1 MAVRTVRNFSHSVF
15 ARLKNLRTPDHDL
28 DRLLQRYTAERFLYR
43 LSISPEADDFTLK
56 GATLFL
62 VWCGEALRSTRDVDF
77 VRYEYTDQEALRET
91 LARICAAEC
100 PKDGIAFAPESIF
113 MSDLPVDPDQPG
125 RAVRAKVRGTLG
137 TVRLSLQVDV
147 GFDEVITPGRRK
159 AALPTLLDHAA
170 PNIWTAPRETAVA
183 EKLHAM
189 SRFGTRYTRIK
200 DIWDV
205 AALATRFAFDGRSL
219 REAVDHT
226 FEQRGTAPSHDL
238 PAPLRISFYDGEREK
253 LWSSFRRS
261 STVWAS
267 EPATLSE
274 AGRIVREFLGPV
286 WRSAALQEPF
296 DLVWPAGGPWRT
308 GGGSKDIADG

>member
-1 MAVRTVRNFSHSVF
+1 MF

-28 DRLLQRYTAERFLYR
+28 DQLLQRFTAERFLYR
-43 LSISPEADDFTLK
+43 LSISPEAERFTLK
-56 GATLFL
+56 GATLYL
-62 VWCGEALRSTRDVDF
+62 VWCGEALRSTRDVDLA
-77 VRYEYTDQEALRET
+77 RPTYTDRESLQQALGAISAEPCPEDGLIFDSEA
-91 LARICAAEC
+91 I
-100 PKDGIAFAPESIF
+100 GV
-113 MSDLPVDPDQPG
+113 SDLPVDPDQPG
-125 RAVRAKVRGTLG
+125 RAVRAKLKGALG
-137 TVRLSLQVDV
+137 KVRLSLQVDV
-147 GFDEVITPGRRK
+147 GFDDVITPGRQR
-159 AALPTLLDHAA
+159 AALPTLLDHPA
-170 PNIWTAPRETAVA
+170 PRVWTNPRETAVA

-226 FEQRGTAPSHDL
+226 FQQRGTAPSHDL
-238 PAPLRISFYDGEREK
+238 PAPLRTSFYDGEREK